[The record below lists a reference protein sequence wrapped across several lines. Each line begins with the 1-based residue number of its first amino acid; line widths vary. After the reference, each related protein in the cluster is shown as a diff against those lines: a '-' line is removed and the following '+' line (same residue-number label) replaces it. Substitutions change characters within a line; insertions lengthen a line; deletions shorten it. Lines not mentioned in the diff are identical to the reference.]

1 MHKYLLCYPLA
12 GDFDASVDSFAGGIR
27 DVQPHNMP
35 PTYQCRNN
43 AEFRDRH
50 ALC

>member
-1 MHKYLLCYPLA
+1 MHKYLSCYPLA

-27 DVQPHNMP
+27 DVQLQNMP
-35 PTYQCRNN
+35 PTYQGRNN
-43 AEFRDRH
+43 AEVMDRH